1 MTETA
6 DHRRDYLIR
15 IGSALRYGTRTAL
28 DPVRTLGV
36 NHPHRFALLSQSWTR
51 CVDTAMTVHARYA
64 EDRLSPLSACAAQV
78 RDIALRG
85 LAETWALLVDAYLA
99 DIDAE
104 VAA

>member
-6 DHRRDYLIR
+6 DPRRDYLLQA
-15 IGSALRYGTRTAL
+15 GLALRYGTRPVI
-28 DPVRTLGV
+28 DPVRAGGV
-36 NHPHRFALLSQSWTR
+36 EHPHRFALLTQSWTR

-78 RDIALRG
+78 RDIALAG
-85 LAETWALLVDAYLA
+85 LARTWALLVDAYLA

-104 VAA
+104 AAA